1 MNILKRWLSAFV
13 ANHTIVLTPQVS
25 ILQVRAHV
33 FKSCTDE
40 ASPNQLST
48 VNAFFAFFYFIYVLV
63 LTFLFIFPKFR
74 NKNNIIAY
82 KY

>member
-48 VNAFFAFFYFIYVLV
+48 VNAFFCVLLFYLRFSFNVSFYF
-63 LTFLFIFPKFR
+63 PKV
-74 NKNNIIAY
+74 
-82 KY
+82 